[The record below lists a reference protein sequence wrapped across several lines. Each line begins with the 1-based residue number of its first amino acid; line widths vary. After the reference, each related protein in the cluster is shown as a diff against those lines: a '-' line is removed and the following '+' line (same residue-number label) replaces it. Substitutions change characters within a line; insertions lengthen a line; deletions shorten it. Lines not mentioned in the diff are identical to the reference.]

1 MSSSKNV
8 VRWGA
13 IVTTVIAGILSILV
27 GVVNSIWY
35 GDTWMSNLVETARW
49 VVLGVALVGL
59 YIYLR
64 RSSRFGWLGAVGCF
78 LLIVGCVLNTIVY
91 GGLVPSVAMVL
102 GSAFRQSVKPILV
115 GVLMIIVGTVLF
127 GVGIL
132 RAGSLP
138 RAGAWLLIVSIPIFV
153 TAIVASTALGGAHW
167 PNWFFIVGEVVFG
180 SGLMVLG
187 YGLWSHRNEPV
198 QLVSPEQPTRVR

>member
-8 VRWGA
+8 VRGGA

-27 GVVNSIWY
+27 GVVSSIWY

-91 GGLVPSVAMVL
+91 GGLVPIEGGVA
-102 GSAFRQSVKPILV
+102 LV

-153 TAIVASTALGGAHW
+153 TAIVASTALA
-167 PNWFFIVGEVVFG
+167 VVC
-180 SGLMVLG
+180 
-187 YGLWSHRNEPV
+187 
-198 QLVSPEQPTRVR
+198 

>member
-1 MSSSKNV
+1 
-8 VRWGA
+8 
-13 IVTTVIAGILSILV
+13 
-27 GVVNSIWY
+27 
-35 GDTWMSNLVETARW
+35 

-91 GGLVPSVAMVL
+91 GGLVPIEGGVA
-102 GSAFRQSVKPILV
+102 LV

-180 SGLMVLG
+180 LGCIILGL
-187 YGLWSHRNEPV
+187 GLWSHRG
-198 QLVSPEQPTRVR
+198 EQFQPPHPATPAGVR

>member
-8 VRWGA
+8 VRGGA

-91 GGLVPSVAMVL
+91 GGLVPIEGGVA
-102 GSAFRQSVKPILV
+102 LV

>member
-1 MSSSKNV
+1 MSSSKLI
-8 VRWGA
+8 RWGA
-13 IVTTVIAGILSILV
+13 IATMLAGALSILV
-27 GVVNSIWY
+27 GVVSSQSFE
-35 GDTWMSNLVETARW
+35 DTWLSNLLESARW

-59 YIYLR
+59 YLYLR
-64 RSSRFGWLGAVGCF
+64 RSSRFGWLGAVGSYMLF
-78 LLIVGCVLNTIVY
+78 VGCVLLTIVY
-91 GGLVPSVAMVL
+91 RGLVPSEGGVT
-102 GSAFRQSVKPILV
+102 LV
-115 GVLMIIVGTVLF
+115 GVLLVDVGSVLF

-153 TAIVASTALGGAHW
+153 IAVVTSTATGDAHW
-167 PNWFFIVGEVVFG
+167 TNWFFVMGEVVFG

>member
-13 IVTTVIAGILSILV
+13 IVTTVFAGALSILI
-27 GVVNSIWY
+27 GVLSAIEDNRYSVLESI
-35 GDTWMSNLVETARW
+35 RW
-49 VVLGVALVGL
+49 VVLAVALVGL
-59 YIYLR
+59 YLYLR
-64 RSSRFGWLGAVGCF
+64 RSRRFGWLGAVGCYMMV
-78 LLIVGCVLNTIVY
+78 VGCVLNTIFY
-91 GGLVPSVAMVL
+91 LGLGPSPVAA
-102 GSAFRQSVKPILV
+102 G
-115 GVLMIIVGTVLF
+115 GVLLISVGTVLF
-127 GVGIL
+127 GVGVL
-132 RAGSLP
+132 RDGSLP
-138 RAGAWLLIVSIPIFV
+138 SAGAWLLIVSIPIFV
-153 TAIVASTALGGAHW
+153 IAIVASTALGGAHW